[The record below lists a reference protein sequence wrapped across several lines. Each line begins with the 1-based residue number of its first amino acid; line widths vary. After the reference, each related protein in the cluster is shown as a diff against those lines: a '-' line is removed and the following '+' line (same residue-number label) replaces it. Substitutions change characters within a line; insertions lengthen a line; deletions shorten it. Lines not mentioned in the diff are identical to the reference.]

1 MKFSARA
8 LLISVAVTG
17 LAGCNTLEKMHV
29 LQPKVSV
36 NAEPPGTI
44 RLPLVAPDQ
53 QVSVA
58 PALQGVGFFLPP
70 PAPMDS
76 WPLPGGTPEQSVEH
90 VAAAPAFQIA
100 WKRKV
105 GRSSSSSQFITAPPV
120 VVGGRIYTL
129 DAAAKVTATNA
140 VTGAPLWAAD
150 LTPRGRDL
158 DFLPTVKLPFIKA
171 SAYED
176 YRAFGGGLAYDAG
189 RLYVTSG
196 YRFVAA
202 LDAGTGAQIWR
213 ASGAAVPAPIH
224 SAPTV
229 GNGKVFAV
237 NTNNELQSFNT
248 ADGSPGCQYEAL
260 VEPARILQASSPALS
275 GTTVV
280 ASFASGEISAI
291 QSSNCTELWTGNLT
305 HASRT
310 TALSEIRDIAGRPII
325 YKGDVY
331 AGGHSGAFA
340 AIDLRTGQP
349 RWQLPII
356 TTASPWAAGDV
367 VYIVSKAGEVICIS
381 RQTGQIFWISDL
393 NAKQTVN
400 SKRSGFLGLGNNVN
414 TRTYWTGV
422 ILASNRLITVSSAG
436 YAAALDPKTGAIEKT
451 LKLGA
456 PALITPI
463 AAGGLVYIMLDNGEL
478 VALR

>member
-1 MKFSARA
+1 MRGLTRA
-8 LLISVAVTG
+8 LVVSAAVAG
-17 LAGCNTLEKMHV
+17 LMGCSTLEKMHV
-29 LQPKVSV
+29 IVPKESV
-36 NAEPPGTI
+36 NAEPPGAI

-70 PAPMDS
+70 ATPLDA
-76 WPLPGGTPEQSVEH
+76 WPLPGGTPEQSIEH
-90 VAAAPAFQIA
+90 VTAAPAFQIA

-105 GRSSSSSQFITAPPV
+105 GRGSTKSQFITAPPIA
-120 VVGGRIYTL
+120 VGGRIYTM
-129 DAAAKVTATNA
+129 DAAARVTATNA

-150 LTPRGRDL
+150 LTPKGGEL
-158 DFLPTVKLPFIKA
+158 DFLPEVKLPFIKA

-189 RLYVTSG
+189 RLFVTSG

-202 LDAGTGAQIWR
+202 LDAANGAQIWR
-213 ASGAAVPAPIH
+213 TSGSTVAAPIH
-224 SAPTV
+224 SAPSIA
-229 GNGKVFAV
+229 GGKVFVV

-248 ADGSPGCQYEAL
+248 SDGQASCQYDAL
-260 VEPARILQASSPALS
+260 VEPARILQASSPAVS
-275 GTTVV
+275 GATVV
-280 ASFASGEISAI
+280 SSFASGEISAV
-291 QSSNCTELWTGNLT
+291 QAANCTELWTGNLT
-305 HASRT
+305 HTSRT

-340 AIDLRTGQP
+340 AIDFRTGQP

-356 TTASPWAAGDV
+356 TTATPWAAGDV
-367 VYIVSKAGEVICIS
+367 VYIVSKSGEVICIS
-381 RQTGQIFWISDL
+381 RETGQIFWIKDL
-393 NAKQTVN
+393 NATQTAN
-400 SKRSGFLGLGNNVN
+400 AKRSGFLGLGNSVN

-422 ILASNRLITVSSAG
+422 ILDSNRLITVSSAG
-436 YAAALDPKTGAIEKT
+436 FAVALDAKTGDVQKT

-463 AAGGLVYIMLDNGEL
+463 AAGGMVYVMLDDGSL
-478 VALR
+478 VAIR